1 MIVLVPI
8 ACCSCFACFQIAD
21 IACLDQLS
29 GDLNIGR
36 AFPTF
41 AADIFRHAPDMAP
54 RSIVPS

>member
-1 MIVLVPI
+1 
-8 ACCSCFACFQIAD
+8 
-21 IACLDQLS
+21 LDQLS